1 MTIIQ
6 FYTELS
12 QKLEAYRIDACLT
25 NYKSLTESGLKV
37 KVDINALTKIALEG
51 EFDEVDSY
59 DDSYSYDESYDDE

>member
-25 NYKSLTESGLKV
+25 NYKSLDELVIKATESGLKV

-51 EFDEVDSY
+51 EFDRLIFKN
-59 DDSYSYDESYDDE
+59 